1 MAEARSASNVVT
13 SENRAEFMAARVK
26 PAAPA
31 KVVEKPDDAA
41 VKVVQ
46 DAKDVKPGNGADGEP
61 KHKSVDERMS
71 EMSAKRR
78 EAEQRARDAE
88 ERATKAEKEL
98 QDSRKPKDGKPK
110 PEDFTDPVKF
120 AESLADWRVEEK
132 LKERAEADRKNAD
145 DKRQADLT
153 AAWNKRYKAAQ
164 KQIEDFDDVIMAEP
178 LSLQPPVVT
187 AMFESEV
194 GPQLHYFFSK
204 NREEADKINEMS
216 AASAVRYLGRIEA
229 RIEAENAAR
238 EKKDDKK
245 GNLEVVPSK
254 PVRRAVE
261 APEPI
266 VPIAGSTSANVSG
279 VVDGDGNV
287 TGSYA
292 EYKAARRAGKIK

>member
-1 MAEARSASNVVT
+1 MPDARSASNVVT

-46 DAKDVKPGNGADGEP
+46 DAKPANGADGEP
-61 KHKSVDERMS
+61 KHKSSVDERMS

-132 LKERAEADRKNAD
+132 LKERAEADRKTAD
-145 DKRQADLT
+145 EKKQAELT

-164 KQIEDFDDVIMAEP
+164 KQIEDFDEVIMAEP

-245 GNLEVVPSK
+245 GNLEVVASK

-279 VVDGDGNV
+279 VIDADGKVVG
-287 TGSYA
+287 TYSQ
-292 EYKAARRAGKIK
+292 YKEARRAGKIK